1 MMQQR
6 RSVLEQSG
14 TQALLEAM
22 GKGKLHLARFILD
35 ALDRRIVDAQVASGQ
50 TLLTHAASAL
60 DSGRAAF
67 LRLLLDSGAD
77 VNAQDSEGRTALSH
91 ASERGHMDAVRL
103 LVQRG
108 ADPRVSDHGGRSPI
122 AHASRA
128 GQRDV
133 LQFLLRAFKRFGL
146 QEQQSVAAE
155 PRRCAPAGAD
165 GSEAE
170 TSSGFGADADEE
182 KSEMGC
188 DVDDDDDVDDG
199 RELREL
205 GAFVNASK
213 RRYDDDEE
221 GDEDAHMELDTN
233 TSPCSY
239 FSAGD
244 VRADK

>member
-1 MMQQR
+1 MMRQR
-6 RSVLEQSG
+6 QSVLEQSG

-91 ASERGHMDAVRL
+91 ASERGHLDAVRL

-108 ADPRVSDHGGRSPI
+108 ADPRVSDHGGRSAI

-146 QEQQSVAAE
+146 QEQSVAAE
-155 PRRCAPAGAD
+155 PRRCASAGAD
-165 GSEAE
+165 GSEGE
-170 TSSGFGADADEE
+170 SSSRFGADEE
-182 KSEMGC
+182 KSEKG
-188 DVDDDDDVDDG
+188 DDYDGDDVDDG
-199 RELREL
+199 PELREL

-213 RRYDDDEE
+213 RRCDDEE
-221 GDEDAHMELDTN
+221 GEEETYMELDTN